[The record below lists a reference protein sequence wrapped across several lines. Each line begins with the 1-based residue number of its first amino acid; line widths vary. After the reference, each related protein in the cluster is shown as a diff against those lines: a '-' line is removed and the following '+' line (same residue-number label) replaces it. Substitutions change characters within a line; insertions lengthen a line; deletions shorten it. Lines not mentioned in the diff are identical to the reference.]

1 MSKQVELK
9 GDNLIVHTRENYKQV
24 SRVIVLHKGDTAK
37 AFYPYLP
44 SYINDIEVFKD
55 WTICGYR
62 VEDLYKLALILRDR
76 KVEDINLENY
86 NQSFFDGY
94 AKAQEDINNSIEA
107 SINKMMADIHNLEA

>member
-55 WTICGYR
+55 WTI
-62 VEDLYKLALILRDR
+62 
-76 KVEDINLENY
+76 
-86 NQSFFDGY
+86 
-94 AKAQEDINNSIEA
+94 
-107 SINKMMADIHNLEA
+107 